1 MVGVNNITII
11 GNLTGD
17 PELRYTPNGTAVA
30 NFRIAVN
37 RRWQDNAGEWCEDVS
52 YIPVTVWKKLAE
64 NCSESL
70 KKGDRVVVNGR
81 LQMRTWETKEGQ
93 TRNVLE
99 IIAKVVASSL
109 EWATTEIT
117 KNPKQEEYTDE
128 VEESDDLPF

>member
-1 MVGVNNITII
+1 MASVNNITII

-17 PELRYTPNGTAVA
+17 LELRYTPSGTAVA
-30 NFRIAVN
+30 SFRIAVN
-37 RRWQDNAGEWCEDVS
+37 RKWQDSAGEWCEDVS
-52 YIPVTVWKKLAE
+52 YIGVTAWKKLAE

-70 KKGDRVVVNGR
+70 GKGSRVVVNGR
-81 LQMRTWETKEGQ
+81 LQMRSWENKDGQ
-93 TRNVLE
+93 NRSVLE
-99 IIAKVVASSL
+99 IIAKVVAPSL